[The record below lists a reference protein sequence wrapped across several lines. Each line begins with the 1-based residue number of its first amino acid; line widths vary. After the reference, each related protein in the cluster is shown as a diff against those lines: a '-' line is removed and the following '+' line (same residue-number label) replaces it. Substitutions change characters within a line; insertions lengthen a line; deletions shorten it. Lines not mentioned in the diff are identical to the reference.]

1 MFKYNALSGQLDL
14 VGSGGI
20 SSWKDPVAT
29 FSALPS
35 IGSAD
40 GDARVVMDEDSA
52 YTYDLGTTTWKFLGI
67 IKQATVGAVPNSQ
80 GYSVSSDN
88 TLTLQPANGSNP
100 GVVTTGAQT
109 FSGNKTL
116 NNDLKVTGVSYTDG
130 GVDTSTATSLS
141 IGSVNATVINIG
153 NASATVNFNGTVNNN
168 NVTNLNVTDQLITIN
183 HGGGAGSASGSGF
196 EIEEGGSITGYIKTS
211 GDRNDFLL
219 KSPNKAGVITVPG
232 QTTSDTVALLAT
244 SQTLTNKTIDAD
256 QNTISNIEDADIKA
270 LAAIDATKIADGS
283 VSNTEFQYI
292 NTVTSN
298 VQTQLN
304 NKQPLDST
312 LTALAAY
319 NSNGILTQTAAD
331 TFTGRTITAGTGI
344 SVTNGDG
351 VSGNPTI
358 DCTITQYTDEMA
370 QDAVG
375 TILTD
380 SSTIDFTYND
390 AGNTITAIVIDSSI
404 TNTKIAT
411 GIDAIKIADGSVT
424 NTEFQYI
431 NTLTSNAQTQL
442 DGKVNS
448 VVGDISETSA
458 SLLQNQSGTSIT
470 SFTFS
475 AASVRSFKATA
486 AVNIQATANLYEEF
500 EIRGIQRDSDWI
512 ISVDSIGDNSQITFD
527 ISNLGQVTYSSP
539 VSYAGFVSGQI
550 KFRAFVTSI

>member
-1 MFKYNALSGQLDL
+1 
-14 VGSGGI
+14 
-20 SSWKDPVAT
+20 
-29 FSALPS
+29 
-35 IGSAD
+35 
-40 GDARVVMDEDSA
+40 
-52 YTYDLGTTTWKFLGI
+52 
-67 IKQATVGAVPNSQ
+67 
-80 GYSVSSDN
+80 
-88 TLTLQPANGSNP
+88 
-100 GVVTTGAQT
+100 
-109 FSGNKTL
+109 
-116 NNDLKVTGVSYTDG
+116 
-130 GVDTSTATSLS
+130 
-141 IGSVNATVINIG
+141 
-153 NASATVNFNGTVNNN
+153 
-168 NVTNLNVTDQLITIN
+168 
-183 HGGGAGSASGSGF
+183 
-196 EIEEGGSITGYIKTS
+196 
-211 GDRNDFLL
+211 
-219 KSPNKAGVITVPG
+219 
-232 QTTSDTVALLAT
+232 
-244 SQTLTNKTIDAD
+244 
-256 QNTISNIEDADIKA
+256 
-270 LAAIDATKIADGS
+270 
-283 VSNTEFQYI
+283 
-292 NTVTSN
+292 
-298 VQTQLN
+298 
-304 NKQPLDST
+304 
-312 LTALAAY
+312 
-319 NSNGILTQTAAD
+319 
-331 TFTGRTITAGTGI
+331 
-344 SVTNGDG
+344 
-351 VSGNPTI
+351 
-358 DCTITQYTDEMA
+358 MA